1 MVEAKQ
7 QRNLLENIYL
17 FIVESKHSTSEITT
31 KLERKSMNL
40 LTKNPLKITNKKIR
54 DLEEIHS

>member
-40 LTKNPLKITNKKIR
+40 LTKNPLKITNKKNKR
-54 DLEEIHS
+54 S